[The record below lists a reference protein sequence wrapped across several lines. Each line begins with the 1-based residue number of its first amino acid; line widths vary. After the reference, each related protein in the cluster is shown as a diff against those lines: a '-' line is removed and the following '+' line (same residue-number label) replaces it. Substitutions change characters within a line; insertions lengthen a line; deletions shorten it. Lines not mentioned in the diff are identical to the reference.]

1 MSPRKF
7 RTIRNANDS
16 HRLAVLCGFRLRA
29 LVSRIA
35 AHSEKSSKLVGI
47 FLLACVLAGLPALT
61 SRTLAQTGTCAACVS
76 GAVTCTGTITAGDPD
91 AGGRPQGDGVV
102 TTCALPTPS
111 CGTTSTPDFKRY
123 DLYSFQNTTG
133 ATRCLQVTLNN
144 SACGNQLFSAAYSPT
159 YTPGDATIC
168 TNLLGDI
175 GFPVANATSAMY
187 SFNLTNNQQ
196 VQIVVLNNDI
206 NLFCSGNYSIT
217 VDYTD
222 SALCPTHVSNNPT
235 EIDLTS
241 FTASDYD
248 GRALLEWESG
258 FEANNLG
265 FNVYREVNGKRTRVT
280 PQLIAGS
287 ALLTGVGTSLAAGR
301 SYYWWDDTP
310 QRKGKA
316 QYWLEEIDLNGQSK
330 WHGPILAGRS
340 LDPSPPPGR
349 GGGSMLLSSLSRSS
363 SSFSNP
369 VERRATPA
377 AITPALIGIQS
388 QVASQPALKLSVKQE
403 GWYRLSGQDLLA
415 AGLGRKTDP
424 RNLQLFVDGQQQAIL
439 VQGED
444 DGRLDA
450 GDAVEFYGL
459 GLDTFSTDTRAYWLV
474 AGSQAGQRISQGKA
488 KGNRDADSGFAYT
501 VERKD
506 RTIFI
511 PSLKNE
517 SYFGAVIAKDP
528 IDQTLSLP
536 HVNSA
541 SKSEPA
547 KIDISLQGVTLQP
560 HRVKVLLNN
569 DILGEINFDGQGQG
583 RTTFSV
589 PHTWLKQGDN
599 KVTLMSE
606 GGDLDI
612 SVVDAIRITYQHT
625 YSADGDALRFTA
637 SPKQKVT
644 VDGFTSAAIRVV
656 DVTDPSEAREVT
668 GKIQQQG
675 ATYAITVGVPK
686 GGERTLL
693 VFVDAQAKRP
703 SAIAANQASSWRDPN
718 NTADLVIIGH
728 RDFLDSVKP
737 LVALRQSQGLTVAVA
752 GVEDIYDEFS
762 FGNKTPEAIRDF
774 LSYAKTSWEKSPR
787 FVLLVGDATND
798 PRNFLGKGD
807 FDFVPTKMIATQY
820 NETASDG
827 WFADFAGDGL
837 PQMAIGR
844 LPVRSAQEAGAMIA
858 KIVGF
863 DQTSKSGGVLLVS
876 DNDTGYDFEG
886 TSAELRSLVPSG
898 VPVNEIRRS
907 QMDTAALKSS
917 LIDGINRGEKIVSYV
932 GHGSVEMWRGGI
944 LTPADARNLTNSQP
958 LPFFMAVTCLNGYF
972 QDPVSDSLAESLM
985 KAEHGG
991 AVAVWASSGFL
1002 EAGPQAGMARQM
1014 FQLIFGSDSLTVG
1027 EMVNR
1032 AKASVN
1038 DADARRTY
1046 TLFGDPSMKLR

>member
-1 MSPRKF
+1 MKRSIYNQPR
-7 RTIRNANDS
+7 
-16 HRLAVLCGFRLRA
+16 
-29 LVSRIA
+29 
-35 AHSEKSSKLVGI
+35 EKSLIIIFAIVLLTAFLASGLSMASSSAALNGDKGQSGGSKQFEIMATSQCISGSIDAADPDFNHPTDACGAGGGNTNYDVYQFQLSSCTGTATINATVCTSSCGAAPVGI
-47 FLLACVLAGLPALT
+47 KDSWVGIYQGSPATAVPFNPASPTANLIACDDDTATAGCTAPGAAGGFLSNATAAGRSNGFFMVVVSGFDTFPDSLGAYRLLVNI
-61 SRTLAQTGTCAACVS
+61 SAQTGTGC
-76 GAVTCTGTITAGDPD
+76 
-91 AGGRPQGDGVV
+91 
-102 TTCALPTPS
+102 
-111 CGTTSTPDFKRY
+111 
-123 DLYSFQNTTG
+123 SF
-133 ATRCLQVTLNN
+133 V
-144 SACGNQLFSAAYSPT
+144 
-159 YTPGDATIC
+159 
-168 TNLLGDI
+168 
-175 GFPVANATSAMY
+175 
-187 SFNLTNNQQ
+187 
-196 VQIVVLNNDI
+196 
-206 NLFCSGNYSIT
+206 
-217 VDYTD
+217 
-222 SALCPTHVSNNPT
+222 HVSNNPT
-235 EIDLTS
+235 AMTLDG
-241 FTASDYD
+241 FTVKRYD
-248 GRALLEWESG
+248 SGALIEWQTG
-258 FEANNLG
+258 FEADNLG
-265 FNVYREVNGKRTRVT
+265 FNIYREEKGKRVKIT
-280 PQLIAGS
+280 PQMVAGS
-287 ALLTGVGTSLAAGR
+287 ALLTGEGTTLAAGR
-301 SYYWWDDTP
+301 SYSWWDDTP
-310 QRKGKA
+310 QGKHA
-316 QYWLEEIDLNGQSK
+316 AHYYLEELDLKGESEL
-330 WHGPILAGRS
+330 HGPLVPDDSI
-340 LDPSPPPGR
+340 DPNPPPDR
-349 GGGSMLLSSLSRSS
+349 AGSLLLNRLASTPASTK
-363 SSFSNP
+363 P
-369 VERRATPA
+369 VERHATTASVTAQQVDAQSSIASRPA
-377 AITPALIGIQS
+377 
-388 QVASQPALKLSVKQE
+388 VKLSLKQE
-403 GWYRLSGQDLLA
+403 GWYRASQQELLA
-415 AGLGRKTDP
+415 AGLDSRTDP
-424 RNLQLFVDGQQQAIL
+424 RDLQLFVDGKEQSIL
-439 VQGED
+439 VQGEQ
-444 DGRLDA
+444 DGRFDPS
-450 GDAVEFYGL
+450 DAVEFYGL
-459 GLDTFSTDTRAYWLV
+459 GLDTFSTDTRTYWLV
-474 AGSQAGQRISQGKA
+474 AGTQAGLRISQGKA
-488 KGNRDADSGFAYT
+488 KGNRDADSSFAYT

-517 SYFGAVIAKDP
+517 NYFGAVIAKDP

-541 SKSEPA
+541 SKAEPA

-560 HRVKVLLNN
+560 HRVRVLLND

-599 KVTLMSE
+599 KITLMSE

-612 SVVDAIRITYQHT
+612 SVVEAIRLTYQHT

-656 DVTDPSEAREVT
+656 DVTDPNEAREVT

-675 ATYAITVGVPK
+675 AAYAITVGVPK

-693 VFVDAQAKRP
+693 AFVDAQAKRP
-703 SAIAANQASSWRDPN
+703 SAIAANQASSWRDPD
-718 NTADLVIIGH
+718 NTADLVIIAH
-728 RDFLDSVKP
+728 RNFLDSVKP

-752 GVEDIYDEFS
+752 DVEDIYDEFS
-762 FGNKTPEAIRDF
+762 FGNKTPEAIRDV
-774 LSYAKTSWEKSPR
+774 LSYAKTSWEKAPR

-886 TSAELRSLVPSG
+886 TSAELRGLVPSG